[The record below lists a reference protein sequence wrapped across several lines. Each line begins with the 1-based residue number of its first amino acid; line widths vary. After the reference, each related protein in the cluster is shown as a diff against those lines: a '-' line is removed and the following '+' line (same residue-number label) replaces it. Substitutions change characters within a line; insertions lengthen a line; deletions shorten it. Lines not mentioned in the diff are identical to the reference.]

1 MNIIFLDFFL
11 YIFMHFMTLYCYLG
25 IDLWDL
31 LIVFFI
37 KSIFFYLITFYLFFA
52 LCIYEI
58 IFGEI
63 LEFGEDQIVQN
74 LSWNL
79 KLSLDRRLFRKYLL
93 DQGSSLTFQ
102 SYIYPS
108 FLKNKKKISG
118 IDRLGSLIKQED
130 YTWCA

>member
-79 KLSLDRRLFRKYLL
+79 KLSVDRRLLGKYLL
-93 DQGSSLTFQ
+93 EQESSLTFQ

>member
-1 MNIIFLDFFL
+1 MNIIFLHFFL

-93 DQGSSLTFQ
+93 EQESSLTFQ

>member
-93 DQGSSLTFQ
+93 EQESSLTFQ

>member
-1 MNIIFLDFFL
+1 MNIIFLHFFL
-11 YIFMHFMTLYCYLG
+11 YIFMHFMTLYCYLA

-79 KLSLDRRLFRKYLL
+79 KLSVDRRLLGKYLL
-93 DQGSSLTFQ
+93 EQESSLTFQ